1 MADVNFV
8 HILKQELRK
17 HKLQEAEFYGDLES
31 FSSFQ
36 IKEEEEVVAVIS
48 YGLVEQCDNTKLRK
62 YPKCRTGTN
71 QTKNHFGPPYI
82 LNDVMRNLKTN
93 FEFILNHAWAMIVKQ
108 STNMIRNPIEEHR
121 QLYH

>member
-1 MADVNFV
+1 MANVNFV

-62 YPKCRTGTN
+62 YPKCRTGTEP
-71 QTKNHFGPPYI
+71 TKNYLGPPYI
-82 LNDVMRNLKTN
+82 VNGPMNNLKKGFNLTIP
-93 FEFILNHAWAMIVKQ
+93 IL
-108 STNMIRNPIEEHR
+108 S
-121 QLYH
+121 LF